1 MTLEELIQNAP
12 KNKTIGDNLIRAWS
26 IINSSKYDK
35 AVCTISGGADS
46 DIVLDICTKVDIN
59 NKIDY
64 IWFDTGLEYQAT
76 KEHLKFLE
84 TKYNVE
90 IRPFKA
96 IKPIPISCRNIGQPF
111 LSKNVSEMIYRLQ
124 KHNFQW
130 EDEPLDVL
138 LPRYCKWDEKKQD
151 WVGCKGALMWWCNAN
166 EGLQFCVGLNKWLKE
181 FMVLNPP
188 QFKVSSKCCH
198 YAKKD
203 IIHKLIA
210 NGGYDLNISGIR
222 KFEYGIRST
231 AYKNCFDEKTS
242 CDNYRPIFWY
252 TDEDKQTYEQHY
264 GIVHSDCYT
273 EYGLKRTGCAGCPFG
288 RDFEEELRVIENYEP
303 KLFKAVNNIFGDSYN
318 YTRKYK
324 EFCVEMDK
332 QYGSYNKY
340 LRKE

>member
-26 IINSSKYDK
+26 IINREKYNK
-35 AVCTISGGADS
+35 IVCTISGGADS

-59 NKIDY
+59 HKIDY
-64 IWFDTGLEYQAT
+64 VWFDTGLEYQAT
-76 KEHLKFLE
+76 KDHLKELE
-84 TKYNVE
+84 SKYGIKIN
-90 IRPFKA
+90 PYKA
-96 IKPIPISCRNIGQPF
+96 IKPIPISCKDFGQPF
-111 LSKNVSEMIYRLQ
+111 LSKFVSEQINRLQ
-124 KHNFQW
+124 RHNFKW
-130 EDEPLDVL
+130 ED
-138 LPRYCKWDEKKQD
+138 KSFDELSKDYPKI
-151 WVGCKGALMWWCNAN
+151 VSGVRWWCNEYKPLSGTYN
-166 EGLQFCVGLNKWLKE
+166 IRRNKWLKE
-181 FMVLNPP
+181 FMVQNPP
-188 QFKVSSKCCH
+188 TFKISSVCCK

-203 IIHKLIA
+203 IIHKLIKE
-210 NGGYDLNISGIR
+210 NEYDLNISGIR
-222 KFEYGIRST
+222 KAEGGIRASS
-231 AYKNCFDEKTS
+231 YKNCFDEDIDG

-264 GIVHSDCYT
+264 GIIHSDCYT

-324 EFCVEMDK
+324 EFCAEMDK